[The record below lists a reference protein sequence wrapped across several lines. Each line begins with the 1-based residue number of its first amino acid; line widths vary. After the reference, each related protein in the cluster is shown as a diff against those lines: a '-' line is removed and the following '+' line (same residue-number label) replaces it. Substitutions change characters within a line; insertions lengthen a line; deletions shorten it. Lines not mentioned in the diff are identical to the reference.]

1 MKVEFL
7 KADNVQQSF
16 FFVLPNIYDDFPKK
30 LSDWVHI
37 VKEIQC
43 KFYSQGKKNIYII
56 ILFTEVEITIK
67 HEISGGRKLLGL
79 LYLLLHRVSSS
90 IT

>member
-30 LSDWVHI
+30 VSDWVHI

-43 KFYSQGKKNIYII
+43 KFFSQGKQIYI
-56 ILFTEVEITIK
+56 
-67 HEISGGRKLLGL
+67 
-79 LYLLLHRVSSS
+79 
-90 IT
+90 